1 MAFDT
6 ERLVVRSAM
15 GVALIGAALMTAA
28 CGTTMEAAMTPDE
41 ARDALVTT
49 IENTASKLDVGGWN
63 RDRSPEPG
71 NCGERR
77 GELVNFMYGYGAPS
91 PGADFSADV
100 QIVADYWR
108 SLGMDVRVVDAPVYT
123 VYGTGGPVEGLSF
136 STAPGD
142 YYISGTS
149 LCVEGDADT
158 IL

>member
-1 MAFDT
+1 MAFHI
-6 ERLVVRSAM
+6 ERLIARSGIA
-15 GVALIGAALMTAA
+15 VALIGAALVTAA
-28 CGTTMEAAMTPDE
+28 CGTEKEAVMTPDE
-41 ARDALVTT
+41 ARDALVAT
-49 IENTASKLDVGGWN
+49 IENTASKLNVDGWN

-91 PGADFSADV
+91 PGTDFGADA

-108 SLGMDVRVVDAPVYT
+108 SLGMDVRVVAAPVYT

>member
-1 MAFDT
+1 MAFQI
-6 ERLVVRSAM
+6 EPPLARAGI
-15 GVALIGAALMTAA
+15 GVALIGIALMAA
-28 CGTTMEAAMTPDE
+28 GCGGETEAKMSPDG
-41 ARDALVTT
+41 ARDALVAA
-49 IENTASKLDVGGWN
+49 IENTAAQLDVEQWN
-63 RDRSPEPG
+63 PDRSPEPG

-77 GELVNFMYGYGAPS
+77 GELVNFTYGYGAPS
-91 PGADFSADV
+91 PGEGFEADA

-108 SLGMDVRVVDAPVYT
+108 SLGMQVRVVDDPVYS
-123 VYGTGGPVEGLSF
+123 VYATGGPVGGLSF